1 MLFSCCWYLG
11 IILNYEKTLIIIQN
25 SRHILFDTRRET
37 KVTLNKL
44 VTATYGENPSVVASS
59 NANFASTNCV
69 KNVIAAACV
78 AFSYYYIERDSAS
91 VHWAKFDIKCVFH
104 RIGQHK
110 ICARCQ
116 DSCCMLPLSICWGSI

>member
-1 MLFSCCWYLG
+1 MINFLTRNAILMLLILG
-11 IILNYEKTLIIIQN
+11 IILNYEKTLMIIQN

-44 VTATYGENPSVVASS
+44 VTATYGENPGVVASS

-78 AFSYYYIERDSAS
+78 AFSLLLYRGI
-91 VHWAKFDIKCVFH
+91 
-104 RIGQHK
+104 QH
-110 ICARCQ
+110 Q
-116 DSCCMLPLSICWGSI
+116 YTELNLT